1 MPSRLRAT
9 MTDRHTPTD
18 AAAVQFMIV
27 DLLAEI
33 LRFSASPAE
42 MGQFLTRKLREV
54 LGVRAV
60 AMIQHGSDLQRE
72 PIRIVALEPE
82 RARHSHLL
90 EGLTEVIQVD
100 PDRLNAVLYFQPLV
114 PKAVG
119 AALASLEV
127 KSLSLTPLRVGGL
140 RVGTLIALEHLDLQ
154 RTDDVIHMLDVLSPV
169 FALILRNALHFE
181 SQEEKVIA
189 QAEEYRALLRTNLD
203 GFVLVNGRGDILDAN
218 DAYGRMTGYSTEELR
233 TLHVSALEAN
243 ETPTETNQHTEKMKA
258 EGMDRFQSRHRRKD
272 GSTFPVEVST
282 TYIPSRDM
290 IIGFIRDL
298 TEKVAAES
306 SLRESEAHHRELIE
320 ILGEGVAATDL
331 HETII
336 MANPEAARIFGV
348 GSDPLIGQN
357 LRTFMDDVDWQLVRG
372 QTTRRVDGQT
382 DSYQTHIRRADG
394 TRRTLQLTA
403 TPRRDAAGQVVGS
416 LAVFRDITDEIRTQE
431 ALRLSQK
438 MESLGNLAGGL
449 AHDMNNVLGAI
460 LGLATTNLDL
470 QPEGSRLHG
479 TFQTITKACLRG
491 RNMVKSLLD
500 FARKDMTGERS
511 VSLNHLVQEEAR
523 LLERTI
529 PANVAIQL
537 DLAPDVGTILGDPD
551 ALSLVLMNLCV
562 NAVDAMPE
570 GGSLTLGTRNQPDGR
585 VLLTVADTGSGMS
598 PETLEHA
605 VEPFYTTKPQGK
617 GTGLGLSLAYSTV
630 KAHHGDLTIQSRLG
644 QGTTVEMRFQPVL
657 TQAEPA
663 VREDGEATQSGASC
677 RILLVDDDDL
687 IQSSVSA
694 QLEVMGH
701 EATVTSSGEQA
712 MELVNQGF
720 RPDVV
725 ILDMNMPGWGGARTL
740 PRLRAALPEV
750 PILLSTGRA
759 DQRALDLARAIQ
771 GVTILAKPFSF
782 RELQATFAAILPK
795 R

>member
-1 MPSRLRAT
+1 
-9 MTDRHTPTD
+9 MTDRTQRTD

-27 DLLAEI
+27 DFLEDI
-33 LRFSASPAE
+33 LRFSESPSE
-42 MGQFLTRKLREV
+42 MGLFLARKLREV

-60 AMIQHGSDLQRE
+60 VMLQHGPDLQDGAS
-72 PIRIVALEPE
+72 RILALDPE
-82 RARHSHLL
+82 RAGGINLLPGLNKVLSAGSEHS
-90 EGLTEVIQVD
+90 
-100 PDRLNAVLYFQPLV
+100 NAAIFLRP
-114 PKAVG
+114 
-119 AALASLEV
+119 LASPTIAAAMDLLGV
-127 KSLSLTPLRVGGL
+127 KSLSLTALRVGDL
-140 RVGTLIALEHLDLQ
+140 RVGTLIALDHLDLQ
-154 RTDDVIHMLDVLSPV
+154 RTDDVLNLLAALSPV

-181 SQEEKVIA
+181 AQEGKVIA

-203 GFVLVNGRGDILDAN
+203 GYLVTDSNGSLLDANEAYLRMSGYDLAELRGLHMSILDA
-218 DAYGRMTGYSTEELR
+218 
-233 TLHVSALEAN
+233 V
-243 ETPTETNQHTEKMKA
+243 ETKDETVQHTEKMKL
-258 EGMDRFQSRHRRKD
+258 EGSDRFLSRHRRKD
-272 GSTFPVEVST
+272 GTSFPVEVST
-282 TYIPSRDM
+282 TYVPSRGVL
-290 IIGFIRDL
+290 IGFIRDL
-298 TEKVAAES
+298 TEKAEAEH

-336 MANPEAARIFGV
+336 MANPEAARIFAV
-348 GSDPLIGQN
+348 PPDQLIGQT
-357 LRTFMDDVDWQLVRG
+357 LRAFMDEADWQQVMD
-372 QTTRRVDGQT
+372 QTRRRMDGQT
-382 DSYQTHIRRADG
+382 NSYQTHIRRADG

-403 TPRRDAAGQVVGS
+403 TPRRDGAGRVTGS
-416 LAVFRDITDEIRTQE
+416 LAVFRDMTEEIQTQE

-470 QPEGSRLHG
+470 QPEGSRLHS

-511 VSLNHLVQEEAR
+511 VSLNELVQEEAR

-529 PANVAIQL
+529 PTNVSIRL
-537 DLAPDVGTILGDPD
+537 DLDPEVGTILGDPD

-570 GGSLTLGTRNQPDGR
+570 GGLLTLSTRSQPDGR
-585 VLLTVADTGSGMS
+585 VLLAVVDTGAGMS

-605 VEPFYTTKPQGK
+605 VDPFFTTKPQGK

-644 QGTTVEMRFQPVL
+644 QGTSVEMRFQAVL
-657 TQAEPA
+657 AQAEPA
-663 VREDGEATQSGASC
+663 PREDDEATHPGASC
-677 RILLVDDDDL
+677 RILLVDDDEL
-687 IQSSVSA
+687 IQSSVAA
-694 QLEVMGH
+694 QLEAMGH
-701 EATVTSSGEQA
+701 EAIVTSSGEQA
-712 MELVNQGF
+712 MERVEQGLQ
-720 RPDVV
+720 PDAI

>member
-1 MPSRLRAT
+1 MS
-9 MTDRHTPTD
+9 
-18 AAAVQFMIV
+18 
-27 DLLAEI
+27 
-33 LRFSASPAE
+33 
-42 MGQFLTRKLREV
+42 G
-54 LGVRAV
+54 
-60 AMIQHGSDLQRE
+60 
-72 PIRIVALEPE
+72 
-82 RARHSHLL
+82 
-90 EGLTEVIQVD
+90 
-100 PDRLNAVLYFQPLV
+100 Y
-114 PKAVG
+114 
-119 AALASLEV
+119 
-127 KSLSLTPLRVGGL
+127 
-140 RVGTLIALEHLDLQ
+140 TL
-154 RTDDVIHMLDVLSPV
+154 
-169 FALILRNALHFE
+169 
-181 SQEEKVIA
+181 
-189 QAEEYRALLRTNLD
+189 
-203 GFVLVNGRGDILDAN
+203 
-218 DAYGRMTGYSTEELR
+218 EELR
-233 TLHVSALEAN
+233 TLHMSALEAV
-243 ETPTETNQHTEKMKA
+243 ETRSETEQHTEKMKR
-258 EGMDRFQSRHRRKD
+258 EGADRFQSRHRRKD
-272 GSTFPVEVST
+272 GSSFPVEVST
-282 TYIPSRDM
+282 TYIPGRDLL
-290 IIGFIRDL
+290 IGFVRDL
-298 TEKVAAES
+298 TDKTEAES
-306 SLRESEAHHRELIE
+306 ALRESEAHHRELIE

-348 GSDPLIGQN
+348 GVERLIGQN
-357 LRTFMDDVDWQLVRG
+357 LRAFMDDADWRQIRD

-403 TPRRDAAGQVVGS
+403 TPRRDAAGQVTGS

-470 QPEGSRLHG
+470 QPEGSRLHS
-479 TFQTITKACLRG
+479 TFHTITRACLRG

-511 VSLNHLVQEEAR
+511 VSLNGLVQEEAR

-529 PANVAIQL
+529 PANVAIRL
-537 DLAPDVGTILGDPD
+537 DLDPAVGTILGDPD

-585 VLLTVADTGSGMS
+585 VLLTVTDTGSGMS

-605 VEPFYTTKPQGK
+605 IEPFYTTKPQGK

-630 KAHHGDLTIQSRLG
+630 KAHHGDLSIQSRLG
-644 QGTTVEMRFQPVL
+644 QGTTVEMRFQSVL
-657 TQAEPA
+657 TQTEPP
-663 VREDGEATQSGASC
+663 RGEEDETNHASSPC
-677 RILLVDDDDL
+677 RILLVDDDEL

-712 MELVNQGF
+712 MDLVNQGL

-750 PILLSTGRA
+750 PILLSTGRT
-759 DQRALDLARAIQ
+759 DQRALDLARAIE

-795 R
+795 P